1 MATFFD
7 WFAKNTEDA
16 LRNKLDPSNQSTE
29 PSAEST
35 EPTNDEP
42 VVLFV
47 TPGNEVEVPAAE
59 AANSTIGELF
69 SRYAEVLGIDP
80 EQVSRFS
87 DAGRVINRGSTPV
100 PGRIYQG
107 SANSFTKG

>member
-16 LRNKLDPSNQSTE
+16 LRNKLDPSNQST
-29 PSAEST
+29 EST

-59 AANSTIGELF
+59 AANSTIGALF
-69 SRYAEVLGIDP
+69 ERYAEVLGIDP

-87 DAGRVINRGSTPV
+87 DAGRVISRGSTPV
-100 PGRIYQG
+100 PGRIYQA